1 MRSKSEIM
9 EVNNTTADKEKA
21 LRAVLTCRSKREA
34 AAVAG
39 ITERTL
45 RNYFQQPDFNSA
57 YKEAMS
63 ELMQDASQQAKA
75 ALSTALSVLVEIT
88 EDAQAPPASRISA
101 ARSLLEYGLKLDD
114 WKPPDPLDIF
124 GL

>member
-1 MRSKSEIM
+1 M
-9 EVNNTTADKEKA
+9 
-21 LRAVLTCRSKREA
+21 RAVLTCKNKREA
-34 AAVAG
+34 AAAAG

-45 RNYFQQPDFNSA
+45 RNYFQQPDFTSA
-57 YKEAMS
+57 YRDAIAD
-63 ELMQDASQQAKA
+63 LMQDANQQAKA

-101 ARSLLEYGLKLDD
+101 ARTLLEYGLKLDD

-124 GL
+124 SL